1 MRQLLAFS
9 KKEWMELVRS
19 GKFGIL
25 LVLFFLFGVM
35 NPAIAKLTPWM
46 LEILADSLEETGL
59 IVQEVEVNAMTS
71 WTQFYKNVPI
81 ALIIFVVM
89 FSSVLTAE
97 YQSGTLVCVLTRGLD
112 RWKVLAA
119 KGFVML
125 GMWTICYIL
134 CFGVTYGYNAY
145 FWGNEGIPSIFFGA
159 GCVYLFGVW
168 CLAMV
173 LFLST
178 LLKTGTSVLLSVGG
192 VYLICYLFSL
202 IPKIKEYLPTWLMSA
217 GQLLNGIGGAEDF
230 LRAIIVTCVS
240 VIAAMAV
247 AAAVFDKGEIYF

>member
-1 MRQLLAFS
+1 MRQLLAFG
-9 KKEWMELVRS
+9 KKEWMELVRT
-19 GKFGIL
+19 GKFWIL
-25 LVLFFLFGVM
+25 LAVFFLFGVM

-46 LEILADSLEETGL
+46 LESMADSLQGTGL

-71 WTQFYKNVPI
+71 WTQFYKNVPL

-89 FSSVLTAE
+89 SGTILTAE
-97 YQSGTLVCVLTRGLD
+97 YQSGTLICVLTKGLD

-125 GMWTICYIL
+125 GTWTICYFL
-134 CFGVTYGYNAY
+134 CFGVTYGYNVW
-145 FWGNEGIPSIFFGA
+145 FWGNEGIPSVFFGA

-173 LFLST
+173 LFWSA

-192 VYLICYLFSL
+192 VYLLCYLFSL
-202 IPKIKEYLPTWLMSA
+202 IPRIKSYLPAWLMSA
-217 GQLLNGIGGAEDF
+217 GQLLNGMGGAEDF
-230 LRAIIVTCVS
+230 WKAIIVTCVS
-240 VIAAMAV
+240 AMTCM
-247 AAAVFDKGEIYF
+247 AAAVVMFDKREI